1 MISRARRKRTTLPRR
16 NTITSLRKLRSERPA
31 LVSRILWL
39 LAVAFTL
46 VTFTWQ
52 DKTGPTYPLEGEIAT
67 AAGPVHFNKVLLSL
81 LAWGIAAY
89 LNRGERRSR
98 MAVCAAGVVTLL
110 VYFIPHSMFGSEYDY
125 RPGKGQGTAG

>member
-1 MISRARRKRTTLPRR
+1 M
-16 NTITSLRKLRSERPA
+16 LRSERPA

-52 DKTGPTYPLEGEIAT
+52 DKTGPTYPLEREIAT

-89 LNRGERRSR
+89 MNRGTRRSR
-98 MAVCAAGVVTLL
+98 MAVFAAGVMTLL
-110 VYFIPHSMFGSEYDY
+110 VYFVPHSVFGSEYDF
-125 RPGKGQGTAG
+125 RTGKGQGTAG